1 MAINAT
7 ILASEYGLEDA
18 NASIMLGRLAER
30 VKQNRLELNLTQKA
44 LAARSGVS
52 FASLRRFENTGE
64 ISLKSLIL
72 IAIALDA
79 AEGFSELFSRKQYQS
94 IDQLLAEKAVKTKKR
109 GRKNELAARYRSKT
123 PPTDSRQTRHDSRL
137 RLRLRIR
144 RRLSS
149 KRSVYITILFAP

>member
-18 NASIMLGRLAER
+18 NSSIMLGRLAER

-79 AEGFSELFSRKQYQS
+79 TEGFFNLFTRKQYQS
-94 IDQLLAEKAVKTKKR
+94 IDQLLTVKAARTVKR
-109 GRKNELAARYRSKT
+109 GRKNE
-123 PPTDSRQTRHDSRL
+123 
-137 RLRLRIR
+137 
-144 RRLSS
+144 
-149 KRSVYITILFAP
+149 